1 MRTAI
6 WMCCVFAASV
16 AMLTPGRARAQSD
29 DDKTFLAFALQA
41 DQNLT
46 ALSAVAAQKASNADV
61 KAFAQQMMSE
71 HGDMTATIA
80 PFAPE
85 WGVAV
90 PTGPDAAHQKEIATL
105 NGLSG
110 AAFDKQYMAYMVS
123 DHTTAL
129 NKFTSE
135 ARFCKD
141 VPFRDAVSTGKDRE
155 TTHKTAA
162 EALKKKLG

>member
-1 MRTAI
+1 MAG
-6 WMCCVFAASV
+6 AAALAPLRLS
-16 AMLTPGRARAQSD
+16 AQSD

-41 DQNLT
+41 DQNMI
-46 ALSAVAAQKASNADV
+46 ALSAVAAQKASNAQV
-61 KAFAQQMMSE
+61 KTYAQQIVSE

-85 WGVAV
+85 WGVT
-90 PTGPDAAHQKEIATL
+90 PPKGPDAAHQQEIATL

-110 AAFDKQYMAYMVS
+110 AAFDRQYMAYMVD

-129 NKFTSE
+129 KRFTSE

-141 VPFRDAVSTGKDRE
+141 VPFRDAVNTGKDRE
-155 TTHKTAA
+155 TAHKSAA
-162 EALKKKLG
+162 EAIQKKL